1 MSECT
6 QKGRD
11 EERKRPGEGKVGS
24 NGGRKDMSKRGSEQ
38 EKNKGKT
45 KNRKTKNREDQK
57 QGREGGGGEIMNLYS
72 AYFILEFC
80 RECLKIRHVQIMFDI
95 ELTLNL

>member
-45 KNRKTKNREDQK
+45 KNRE
-57 QGREGGGGEIMNLYS
+57 GRGGGGEIMNLYS

>member
-57 QGREGGGGEIMNLYS
+57 QGREGGGEIMNLYS
-72 AYFILEFC
+72 AYFILEFR